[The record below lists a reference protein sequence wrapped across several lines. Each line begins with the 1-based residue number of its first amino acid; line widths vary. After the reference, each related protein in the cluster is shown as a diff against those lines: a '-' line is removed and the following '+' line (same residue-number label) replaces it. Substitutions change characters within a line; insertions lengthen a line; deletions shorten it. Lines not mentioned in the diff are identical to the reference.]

1 MKLKEFL
8 IFVAILGHCTAAKAQ
23 FQFIEG
29 RSYLS
34 YKTTT
39 PLKIDGL
46 GNEATW
52 QAAPWTDAF
61 IDIEGDKKPKP
72 YFDTKMK
79 MLWDNDYFYF
89 YAEMEEPH
97 VWAKLTKRD
106 TIIFYDNDFEIFID
120 PDGDTHNYYEF
131 EVNALNTVW
140 DLLLTRPYRN
150 GGYPI
155 DNWDINDLKSAVH
168 VNGTL
173 NDPSDK
179 DKGWSVEVAIPW
191 DALSEA
197 TKMKIPPR
205 NGDQWRLNFSRVQW
219 KTEVVDGKYVKQRNT
234 KTGKNLPEHNW
245 VWSPQRAIAM
255 HEPEFWGI
263 VQFSDKNALD
273 EGFSIVKINQTD
285 EEIRQVLYYFHRAQN
300 DFKRDHKSYD
310 LSLKNFNLP
319 KKVGRSITVTYSFN
333 STYQTYLLKA
343 QTSDTTWFINETGRI
358 WKEIKR

>member
-1 MKLKEFL
+1 MKLKHLLF
-8 IFVAILGHCTAAKAQ
+8 FVILFGHCIMVKAQ
-23 FQFIEG
+23 FQFIQG

-34 YKTTT
+34 HKTST

-46 GNEATW
+46 GNETAW
-52 QAAPWTDAF
+52 QAAPWTDTF
-61 IDIEGDKKPKP
+61 IDIEGSKKPKP

-79 MLWDNDYFYF
+79 MLWDEDYFYF

-97 VWAKLTKRD
+97 VWATLTERD
-106 TIIFYDNDFEIFID
+106 AVIFYDNDFEIFID
-120 PDGDTHNYYEF
+120 PDGDTHNYYEY

-150 GGYPI
+150 GGHAI
-155 DNWDINDLKSAVH
+155 DHWDIHGLKSAVH

-173 NDPSDK
+173 NAPSDK

-197 TKMKIPPR
+197 TSMKTPPN

-219 KTEVVDGKYVKQRNT
+219 KTEVIDGKYVKQKDP

-263 VQFSDKNALD
+263 VQFSNKNVLD
-273 EGFSIVKINQTD
+273 ESFSTIKVNKAE
-285 EEIRQVLYYFHRAQN
+285 EEIRQVLYYFHRAQI
-300 DFKRDHKSYD
+300 DFRREHKAFD
-310 LSLKNFNLP
+310 QSLKNFNLP
-319 KKVGRSITVTYSFN
+319 NQVDGSKAVTYSLN
-333 STYQTYLLKA
+333 NTEQTYLLKA
-343 QTSDTTWFINETGRI
+343 QTTDATWFINETGRI
-358 WKEIKR
+358 WKEIKP